1 MKKATSN
8 ILSTIAL
15 AVILSP
21 IAASLLEREE
31 APPPALAPRAPEP
44 MRVRAETD
52 PGAWFA
58 AIRPRCTTADVTLAT
73 DLNKAP
79 QGVEGSGYEA
89 ACFALAHRLPKARAI
104 LLGLPEDDRIRGASV
119 VYDVADR
126 LAATG
131 KHDTAGPLME
141 LVLEFWPN
149 HHLALYEAGTARFT
163 SGDLTGAQDYLARF
177 LDVYAGDDDLVANAH
192 RMMSHTAER

>member
-1 MKKATSN
+1 MKKSTSN
-8 ILSTIAL
+8 ILSIIAL

-31 APPPALAPRAPEP
+31 SPPPARVARAPEP
-44 MRVRAETD
+44 MRVQVETD

-58 AIRPRCTTADVTLAT
+58 AIRPRCTLTDVTLAT

-79 QGVEGSGYEA
+79 RGVEGTGYEA

-104 LLGLPEDDRIRGASV
+104 LLGLPEDDRVQGASV
-119 VYDVADR
+119 VYDVAQR

-131 KHDTAGPLME
+131 KHDAAGPLME
-141 LVLEFWPN
+141 LVLEFWPT

-177 LDVYAGDDDLVANAH
+177 LDVYVGDDDLVANAH
-192 RMMSHTAER
+192 RMMSHTGER